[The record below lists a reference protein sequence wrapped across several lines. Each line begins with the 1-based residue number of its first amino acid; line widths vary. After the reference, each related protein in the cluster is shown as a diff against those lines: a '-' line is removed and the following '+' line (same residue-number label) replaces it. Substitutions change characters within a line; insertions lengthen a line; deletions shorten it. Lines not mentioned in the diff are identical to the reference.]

1 MNGGTKPPS
10 FLIFLILKIPYKWIC
25 SIAFWRDLGMHA
37 WLSFIAGVLI
47 FAASVGVAYYGLAL
61 QIEVILAIVFL
72 IIVGIAS
79 WLFYIG
85 VKAQYKRVKT
95 GKEALIGAKGIATT
109 DLTPKGEVRVFG
121 EFWQAIAKDTEIANC
136 QEVVVVDMDGMFL
149 VVKPSEEKLNS
160 PKCP

>member
-1 MNGGTKPPS
+1 
-10 FLIFLILKIPYKWIC
+10 
-25 SIAFWRDLGMHA
+25 MHA
-37 WLSFIAGVLI
+37 WLSFIAGTLFVLAGVLI

-61 QIEVILAIVFL
+61 QIEAILAIVFL
-72 IIVGIAS
+72 IIAGIAA
-79 WLFYIG
+79 WLFDIG
-85 VKAQYKRVKT
+85 IKAQYTRVKT

-109 DLTPKGEVRVFG
+109 NLTPKGEVRVFG
-121 EFWQAIAKDTEIANC
+121 EFWQATAKDTEITKY